1 MTGSAIPTPVTPA
14 SRGSASGPPPGSAPG
29 VRRGARRARDRGGVA
44 VEIWLRT
51 HTWLVYAFLYLPILV
66 VVVFSFNENSRVTNW
81 TNFSFK
87 WYEFVANSKE
97 IQRNLINSLIVG
109 FFTATV
115 STIVGTMAALG
126 IQRAPKWF
134 RLPFDALTYVSLI
147 VPEIVIALSTLVFFS
162 VTIGKGGIIS
172 NLTGTEIGLGYHTI
186 VSALAVF
193 NISLV
198 LLLVQARLSNMDRT
212 HIEASFDL
220 YGTPWRTFWQITFP
234 QLLPAIV
241 AGFLLSFTFS
251 FDDYVI
257 TSFVHGQNQTTIPL
271 YVFSALKKGVNPSTN
286 AVAALMLFITLAILL
301 VGQFLLSRQARRA
314 GTAGPAG
321 VAGMIVEQQGG

>member
-1 MTGSAIPTPVTPA
+1 VTAPATTHAPLAA
-14 SRGSASGPPPGSAPG
+14 SRELPRGRRPAIDRSG
-29 VRRGARRARDRGGVA
+29 RL
-44 VEIWLRT
+44 VEAWLAG
-51 HTWLVYAFLYLPILV
+51 HTWLVYAFLYLPIVV
-66 VVVFSFNENSRVTNW
+66 VVVFSFNSSSRVTLW
-81 TNFSFK
+81 QGFSIK
-87 WYEFVANSKE
+87 WFQVVLSEKA
-97 IQRNLINSLIVG
+97 IQQNLINSLVVG
-109 FFTATV
+109 LETAIV

-162 VTIGKGGIIS
+162 LTIGRGGLVS
-172 NLTGTEIGLGYHTI
+172 TVTGGPPIGLGYHTI
-186 VSALAVF
+186 VSALSVF

-251 FDDYVI
+251 FDDYII
-257 TSFVHGQNQTTIPL
+257 TSFVHGTNQTTIPL
-271 YVFSALKKGVNPSTN
+271 YVFSSLRKGVNPSTN
-286 AVAALMLFITLAILL
+286 AVAAMMLFVTLAILL
-301 VGQFLLSRQARRA
+301 IGQFLLGRQARRS
-314 GTAGPAG
+314 GTSGPGG

>member
-1 MTGSAIPTPVTPA
+1 MSARATPA
-14 SRGSASGPPPGSAPG
+14 PPLVAARELPRG
-29 VRRGARRARDRGGVA
+29 RRPARDRSGLV
-44 VEIWLRT
+44 VEVWLRS
-51 HTWLVYAFLYLPILV
+51 HTWLVYGFLYLPIFV
-66 VVVFSFNENSRVTNW
+66 VVVFSFNANARVTNW
-81 TNFSFK
+81 TGFSLH
-87 WYEFVANSKE
+87 WYEFVLASKE
-97 IQRNLINSLIVG
+97 IQRNLLNSLIVG
-109 FFTATV
+109 VATASISTV
-115 STIVGTMAALG
+115 VGTMAALG

-147 VPEIVIALSTLVFFS
+147 VPEIVIALSTLVFFA
-162 VTIGKGGIIS
+162 VTIGKGGLIS
-172 NLTGTEIGLGYHTI
+172 NLTGTELGLGYHPI
-186 VSALAVF
+186 VGALSVF

-241 AGFLLSFTFS
+241 AGFLLSFTFA
-251 FDDYVI
+251 FDDYII
-257 TSFVHGQNQTTIPL
+257 TSFVHGTNQTTIPL
-271 YVFSALKKGVNPSTN
+271 YVFGALRKGVNPSTN

-301 VGQFLLSRQARRA
+301 VGQFLLSRQARKA

-321 VAGMIVEQQGG
+321 VAGMIVEQQGS

>member
-1 MTGSAIPTPVTPA
+1 MTAPATPATAPTPLLTA
-14 SRGSASGPPPGSAPG
+14 SRELPRPRKP
-29 VRRGARRARDRGGVA
+29 ARDRFGVL
-44 VEIWLRT
+44 VEIWLRS
-51 HTWLVYAFLYLPILV
+51 HTWLVYAFLYLPIFV
-66 VVVFSFNENSRVTNW
+66 VVVFSFNENTRVTNW
-81 TNFSFK
+81 TGFSFK
-87 WYEFVANSKE
+87 WYEFVLNSKE

-109 FFTATV
+109 VATATV
-115 STIVGTMAALG
+115 STIIGTMAALG

-147 VPEIVIALSTLVFFS
+147 VPEIVIALSTLVFFA
-162 VTIGKGGIIS
+162 VTIGKGGLLS
-172 NLTGTEIGLGYHTI
+172 NLTGGTEIGLGYHTI
-186 VSALAVF
+186 VGALSVF

-241 AGFLLSFTFS
+241 AGYLLSFTFS
-251 FDDYVI
+251 FDDYII
-257 TSFVHGQNQTTIPL
+257 TSFVHGTNQTTIPL
-271 YVFSALKKGVNPSTN
+271 YVFGALRKGVNPSTN
-286 AVAALMLFITLAILL
+286 AVAALMLFVTLAILIA
-301 VGQFLLSRQARRA
+301 GQVMLSRQARRS
-314 GTAGPAG
+314 GTAGPSG

>member
-1 MTGSAIPTPVTPA
+1 V
-14 SRGSASGPPPGSAPG
+14 SAPATTRTPLAATREMPRS
-29 VRRGARRARDRGGVA
+29 RRPATDRTGRL
-44 VEIWLRT
+44 VEAWLRG
-51 HTWLVYAFLYLPILV
+51 HTWLVYAFLYLPIVV
-66 VVVFSFNENSRVTNW
+66 VVVFSFNSSQRVTLW
-81 TNFSFK
+81 EGFSVK
-87 WYEFVANSKE
+87 WYQSVLSDKA
-97 IQRNLINSLIVG
+97 IQQNLINSMTVGIV
-109 FFTATV
+109 TALV

-134 RLPFDALTYVSLI
+134 RLPFDAMTYVSLI

-162 VTIGKGGIIS
+162 VMIGRGGLQSTI
-172 NLTGTEIGLGYHTI
+172 TGAPPIGLGYHTI

-271 YVFSALKKGVNPSTN
+271 YVFSALRKGVNPSTN
-286 AVAALMLFITLAILL
+286 AVAALMLFVTLAILL
-301 VGQFLLSRQARRA
+301 VGQFLLGRQARRSGA
-314 GTAGPAG
+314 SGTGG
-321 VAGMIVEQQGG
+321 VAGMIVEQQSV

>member
-1 MTGSAIPTPVTPA
+1 MTAPATPA
-14 SRGSASGPPPGSAPG
+14 APAAPLIASRELP
-29 VRRGARRARDRGGVA
+29 RGRKPARDRSGVI
-44 VEIWLRT
+44 VEIWLRS
-51 HTWLVYAFLYLPILV
+51 HTWLVYAFLYLPIVV

-87 WYEFVANSKE
+87 WYEFVLNSKE
-97 IQRNLINSLIVG
+97 IQRNLLNSLIVG
-109 FFTATV
+109 VATATV
-115 STIVGTMAALG
+115 STFVGTMAALG

-147 VPEIVIALSTLVFFS
+147 VPEIVIALSTLVFFA
-162 VTIGKGGIIS
+162 VTIGKGGLVS
-172 NLTGTEIGLGYHTI
+172 NLTGGPEIGLGYHTI
-186 VSALAVF
+186 VGALSVF

-241 AGFLLSFTFS
+241 AGFLLSFTFA
-251 FDDYVI
+251 FDDFVI
-257 TSFVHGQNQTTIPL
+257 TNFVHGTNQTTIPL
-271 YVFSALKKGVNPSTN
+271 YVFGALRKGVNPSTN

-301 VGQFLLSRQARRA
+301 IGQFLLSRQARRA

-321 VAGMIVEQQGG
+321 VAGMIVEQQSA

>member
-1 MTGSAIPTPVTPA
+1 MTAPATPVALATGGELP
-14 SRGSASGPPPGSAPG
+14 RGRRPG
-29 VRRGARRARDRGGVA
+29 RDRSGA
-44 VEIWLRT
+44 VVELWLKS
-51 HTWLVYAFLYLPILV
+51 HTWLVYAFLYLPIVV
-66 VVVFSFNENSRVTNW
+66 VVVFSFNSTSTRVTNW
-81 TNFSFK
+81 EGFSLR
-87 WYEFVANSKE
+87 WYENVFTDKA
-97 IQRNLINSLIVG
+97 IQRNLINSLTVG
-109 FFTATV
+109 FFTAV
-115 STIVGTMAALG
+115 ISTIVGTMAALG

-147 VPEIVIALSTLVFFS
+147 VPEIVIALSTLVFFA
-162 VTIGKGGIIS
+162 VTIGRGGLVA
-172 NLTGTEIGLGYHTI
+172 NLTGAEIGLGYHTI

-220 YGTPWRTFWQITFP
+220 YGTPWGTFWQITFP

-251 FDDYVI
+251 FDDYII
-257 TSFVHGQNQTTIPL
+257 TSFVHGTNQTTIPL
-271 YVFSALKKGVNPSTN
+271 YVFSSLRKGVTPATN
-286 AVAALMLFITLAILL
+286 AVAAVMLFVTLAILL
-301 VGQFLLSRQARRA
+301 IGQFVLSRQARRS
-314 GTAGPAG
+314 GTAGPSG

>member
-1 MTGSAIPTPVTPA
+1 V
-14 SRGSASGPPPGSAPG
+14 SAPATTQTPLALTG
-29 VRRGARRARDRGGVA
+29 DVRRSGRPAIDRTGPL
-44 VEIWLRT
+44 VEAWLRG
-51 HTWLVYAFLYLPILV
+51 HTWLVYAFLYLPIIV
-66 VVVFSFNENSRVTNW
+66 VVVFSFNASSRVTIW
-81 TNFSFK
+81 EGFSTK
-87 WYEFVANSKE
+87 WFQVVLSDRA
-97 IQRNLINSLIVG
+97 IQQNLINSLVVG
-109 FFTATV
+109 LATATV

-126 IQRAPKWF
+126 IQRTPKWF

-162 VTIGKGGIIS
+162 VTIGRGGFVS
-172 NLTGTEIGLGYHTI
+172 SVTGAPPIGLGYHTI

-251 FDDYVI
+251 FDDYII
-257 TSFVHGQNQTTIPL
+257 TSFVHGTNQTTIPL
-271 YVFSALKKGVNPSTN
+271 YVFSSLRKGVNPSTN
-286 AVAALMLFITLAILL
+286 AVAALMLFVTLAILL
-301 VGQFLLSRQARRA
+301 LGQFLIGRQARRS
-314 GTAGPAG
+314 GTGGPSG
-321 VAGMIVEQQGG
+321 VAGMIVEQQGGV

>member
-1 MTGSAIPTPVTPA
+1 MTAPATPA
-14 SRGSASGPPPGSAPG
+14 APAAPLA
-29 VRRGARRARDRGGVA
+29 GARETPRGRKPATDRFGVL
-44 VEIWLRT
+44 VEVWLRS
-51 HTWLVYAFLYLPILV
+51 HTWLVYAFLYLPIV
-66 VVVFSFNENSRVTNW
+66 VVVAFSFNENQRVTNW
-81 TNFSFK
+81 TGFSFK
-87 WYEFVANSKE
+87 WYEFVLNSKE

-109 FFTATV
+109 FFTALV
-115 STIVGTMAALG
+115 STIIGTMAALG

-147 VPEIVIALSTLVFFS
+147 VPEIVIALSTLVFFA
-162 VTIGKGGIIS
+162 VTIGKGGLLS
-172 NLTGTEIGLGYHTI
+172 NLGGPELGLGYHTI
-186 VSALAVF
+186 VGALSVF

-241 AGFLLSFTFS
+241 AGFLLSFTFA
-251 FDDYVI
+251 FDDYII
-257 TSFVHGQNQTTIPL
+257 TSFVHGTNQTTIPL
-271 YVFSALKKGVNPSTN
+271 YVFGALRKGVNPSTN

-301 VGQFLLSRQARRA
+301 VGQFLLSRQARRS

>member
-1 MTGSAIPTPVTPA
+1 M
-14 SRGSASGPPPGSAPG
+14 SAPATSAAPLATTREMPRG
-29 VRRGARRARDRGGVA
+29 RRPARDRSGVL
-44 VEIWLRT
+44 VEVWLRS

-66 VVVFSFNENSRVTNW
+66 VVVFSFNATNTRVTNW
-81 TNFSFK
+81 EGFSIR
-87 WYEFVANSKE
+87 WYEYVLSSKE

-109 FFTATV
+109 LATAIV
-115 STIVGTMAALG
+115 STIIGTMAALG

-134 RLPFDALTYVSLI
+134 RLPFDALTYISLI
-147 VPEIVIALSTLVFFS
+147 VPEIVIALSTLVFFA
-162 VTIGKGGIIS
+162 VTIGRGGLLS
-172 NLTGTEIGLGYHTI
+172 NLTGGP
-186 VSALAVF
+186 VF

-241 AGFLLSFTFS
+241 AGFLLSFTFA
-251 FDDYVI
+251 FDDYII
-257 TSFVHGQNQTTIPL
+257 TSFVHGTNQTTIPL
-271 YVFSALKKGVNPSTN
+271 YVFGALRKGVTPATN
-286 AVAALMLFITLAILL
+286 AVAALMLFVTLAILIA
-301 VGQFLLSRQARRA
+301 GQFLLSRQARKA
-314 GTAGPAG
+314 GTAGPSG

>member
-1 MTGSAIPTPVTPA
+1 MTAPATPA
-14 SRGSASGPPPGSAPG
+14 PPLAASREL
-29 VRRGARRARDRGGVA
+29 RRGRRPARDRSGVV
-44 VEIWLRT
+44 VEVWLRS

-66 VVVFSFNENSRVTNW
+66 VVVFSFNATSTRVTNW
-81 TNFSFK
+81 EGFSLR
-87 WYEFVANSKE
+87 WYDFVLNSQE
-97 IQRNLINSLIVG
+97 IQRNLLNSLVVG
-109 FFTATV
+109 LATAII
-115 STIVGTMAALG
+115 STIIGTMAALG

-147 VPEIVIALSTLVFFS
+147 VPEIVIALSTLVFFA
-162 VTIGKGGIIS
+162 VTIGKGGLIS
-172 NLTGTEIGLGYHTI
+172 TLTGTKEIGLGYHTI
-186 VSALAVF
+186 VGALSVF

-241 AGFLLSFTFS
+241 AGFLLSFTFA
-251 FDDYVI
+251 FDDYII

-271 YVFSALKKGVNPSTN
+271 YVFGALRKGVTPATN

-301 VGQFLLSRQARRA
+301 LGQFLLSRQARKS

>member
-1 MTGSAIPTPVTPA
+1 MSAPATPA
-14 SRGSASGPPPGSAPG
+14 APLGSSREVP
-29 VRRGARRARDRGGVA
+29 RGKRPARDRSGTL
-44 VEIWLRT
+44 VEFWLRS

-66 VVVFSFNENSRVTNW
+66 VVVFSFNSTSTRVTNW
-81 TNFSFK
+81 EGFSLR
-87 WYEFVANSKE
+87 WYENVFTDKA
-97 IQRNLINSLIVG
+97 IQRNLINSLTVG
-109 FFTATV
+109 FFTAVISTV
-115 STIVGTMAALG
+115 VGTMAALG

-134 RLPFDALTYVSLI
+134 RMPFDALTYVSLI
-147 VPEIVIALSTLVFFS
+147 VPEIVIALSTLVFFA
-162 VTIGKGGIIS
+162 VTIGRGGLVSTI
-172 NLTGTEIGLGYHTI
+172 TGGPEIGLGYHTV

-251 FDDYVI
+251 FDDYII
-257 TSFVHGQNQTTIPL
+257 TSFVHGTNQTTIPL
-271 YVFSALKKGVNPSTN
+271 YVFSALRKGVTPATN
-286 AVAALMLFITLAILL
+286 AVAAVMLFVTLAILL

-314 GTAGPAG
+314 GTAGAAG

>member
-1 MTGSAIPTPVTPA
+1 MTAPATPA
-14 SRGSASGPPPGSAPG
+14 APATPLVAGRDLPRG
-29 VRRGARRARDRGGVA
+29 RRPARDRFGVL
-44 VEIWLRT
+44 VEIWLRG
-51 HTWLVYAFLYLPILV
+51 HTWLVYGFLYLPIVV
-66 VVVFSFNENSRVTNW
+66 VVVFSFNANTRVTNW
-81 TNFSFK
+81 TGFSLH
-87 WYEFVANSKE
+87 WYEFVLNSKE

-109 FFTATV
+109 FATATV
-115 STIVGTMAALG
+115 STIIGTMAALG

-147 VPEIVIALSTLVFFS
+147 VPEIVIALSTLVFFA
-162 VTIGKGGIIS
+162 VTIGKNGLIS
-172 NLTGTEIGLGYHTI
+172 NLTGGPEIGLGYHTI
-186 VSALAVF
+186 VGALSVF

-241 AGFLLSFTFS
+241 AGFLLSFTFA
-251 FDDYVI
+251 FDDYII
-257 TSFVHGQNQTTIPL
+257 TSFVHGTNQTTIPL
-271 YVFSALKKGVNPSTN
+271 YVFGALRKGVNPSTN

-301 VGQFLLSRQARRA
+301 IGQYVLSRQARRS

-321 VAGMIVEQQGG
+321 VAGMIVEQQGA

>member
-1 MTGSAIPTPVTPA
+1 MTAPATPA
-14 SRGSASGPPPGSAPG
+14 PLVATRELPRGRRPALDRSGI
-29 VRRGARRARDRGGVA
+29 V
-44 VEIWLRT
+44 VELWLRG
-51 HTWLVYAFLYLPILV
+51 HTWLVYSFLYLPILV
-66 VVVFSFNENSRVTNW
+66 VVVFSFNASTRVTNW
-81 TNFSFK
+81 TGFSLH
-87 WYEFVANSKE
+87 WYEFVLASKE
-97 IQRNLINSLIVG
+97 IQRNLLNSMIVG
-109 FFTATV
+109 LATAIV
-115 STIVGTMAALG
+115 STIIGTMAALG

-147 VPEIVIALSTLVFFS
+147 VPEIVIALSTLVFFA
-162 VTIGKGGIIS
+162 VTIGRDGLLS
-172 NLTGTEIGLGYHTI
+172 NLTGGPELGLGSHTI
-186 VSALAVF
+186 VGALSVF

-241 AGFLLSFTFS
+241 AGFLLSFTFA
-251 FDDYVI
+251 FDDYII
-257 TSFVHGQNQTTIPL
+257 TSFVHGTNQTTIPL
-271 YVFSALKKGVNPSTN
+271 YVFGALRKGVNPSTN
-286 AVAALMLFITLAILL
+286 AVAALMLFVTVAILL
-301 VGQFLLSRQARRA
+301 VGQFLLSRQARKA